1 MNGAMLH
8 RLTHRQLE
16 AFRAVIET
24 GKVTAAADVLNTTQP
39 SISRMI
45 ADLEAAAG
53 FRLFQRQGRQLLP
66 TSEALA
72 LYEEVERSF
81 VGLNKIARVIADIR
95 DFRRGSLLIAGMP
108 ALALKFLPDVI
119 ATFLQTEPD
128 IAVSLRARSSQAVL
142 QHLSSQQ
149 FDLGFAALD
158 TDHPAVTR
166 RTICTAPMQA
176 VLPLGHPLAAK
187 EFLEPGDFHEQPFVV
202 LGAEI
207 ATRSETDVFMAAGHA
222 RPRIVAEAQLSA
234 SICELVAN
242 GAGLSIVEPVTA
254 ANFAAA
260 GRVVARPLHPEQP
273 FSYDLLLPALREPSR
288 VAARFLE
295 LVEARFADLLNVRG
309 RANDGPEDPVRGIS
323 PSRP

>member
-1 MNGAMLH
+1 MLH

-24 GKVTAAADVLNTTQP
+24 GKVTAAADILNTTQP
-39 SISRMI
+39 SVSRMI
-45 ADLEAAAG
+45 ADLESVTG
-53 FRLFQRQGRQLLP
+53 FGLFERRGRQLVP

-81 VGLNKIARVIADIR
+81 VGLAEISRVIEDIR
-95 DFRRGSLLIAGMP
+95 DFRQGSLLIAGMP
-108 ALALKFLPDVI
+108 ALALKFLPEVI
-119 ATFLQTEPD
+119 ATFITAQPGIT
-128 IAVSLRARSSQAVL
+128 VSLRARSSQAVL
-142 QHLSSQQ
+142 RHLSSQQ

-158 TDHPAVTR
+158 TDHPAVR
-166 RTICTAPMQA
+166 RRPICTAPMQA
-176 VLPLGHPLAAK
+176 VLPVGHPLCRK
-187 EFLEPGDFHEQPFVV
+187 DRLEPADFHEQPFVA

-207 ATRSETDVFMAAGHA
+207 ATRSETDTFLAMGNA

-242 GAGLSIVEPVTA
+242 GAGVSIVEPVTA

-260 GRVVARPLHPEQP
+260 GRVIARPLHPEQP
-273 FSYDLLLPALREPSR
+273 FRYDLLLPALREPSR

-295 LVEARFADLLNVRG
+295 LVEARFATLLRH
-309 RANDGPEDPVRGIS
+309 
-323 PSRP
+323 

>member
-1 MNGAMLH
+1 MLH
-8 RLTHRQLE
+8 RLSHRQLE

-24 GKVTAAADVLNTTQP
+24 GKVTAAADAINTTQP
-39 SISRMI
+39 SVSRMI
-45 ADLEAAAG
+45 SDLEHVTG
-53 FRLFQRQGRQLLP
+53 FRLFERRGRQLVP

-81 VGLNKIARVIADIR
+81 VGLAEISRIIEDIR
-95 DFRRGSLLIAGMP
+95 DFRRGSLLVAGMP

-119 ATFLQTEPD
+119 ATFVKAEPG
-128 IAVSLRARSSQAVL
+128 ITVSLRARSSQAVL
-142 QHLSSQQ
+142 RHLSSQQ

-158 TDHPAVTR
+158 TDHPAVR
-166 RTICTAPMQA
+166 RQPIYIAPMQA
-176 VLPLGHPLAAK
+176 VLPIGHPLGQK
-187 EFLEPGDFHEQPFVV
+187 DRLEPADFHEQPFVA

-207 ATRSETDVFMAAGHA
+207 KTRPETDRFLLAGNA

-242 GAGLSIVEPVTA
+242 GVGLSIVEPVTA

-273 FSYDLLLPALREPSR
+273 FRYDLLLPALREPSR
-288 VAARFLE
+288 VATRFLD
-295 LVEARFADLLNVRG
+295 LVEARFAALLG
-309 RANDGPEDPVRGIS
+309 H
-323 PSRP
+323 

>member
-1 MNGAMLH
+1 MLH

-24 GKVTAAADVLNTTQP
+24 GQVTTAADVLGTTQP
-39 SISRMI
+39 SVSRMI
-45 ADLEAAAG
+45 SDLEHVTG
-53 FRLFQRQGRQLLP
+53 FGLFERRGRQLVP

-81 VGLNKIARVIADIR
+81 VGMAEISRVIEDIR

-108 ALALKFLPDVI
+108 ALALKFLPDAI
-119 ATFLQTEPD
+119 AAFVKAEPG
-128 IAVSLRARSSQAVL
+128 ITVSLRARSSQAVL
-142 QHLSSQQ
+142 RHLSSQQ

-166 RTICTAPMQA
+166 RPIWAAPMQA
-176 VLPLGHPLAAK
+176 VLPVGHPLGVK
-187 EFLEPGDFHEQPFVV
+187 DRLEPGDFHEQPFVA

-207 ATRSETDVFMAAGHA
+207 ATRSETDVFLASGNA

-234 SICELVAN
+234 SICELVAS

-254 ANFAAA
+254 ANFVAD
-260 GRVVARPLHPEQP
+260 GKVIARPLHPEQP
-273 FSYDLLLPALREPSR
+273 FRYDLLLPALREPSR
-288 VAARFLE
+288 VATKFLE
-295 LVEARFADLLNVRG
+295 FVEVRFDAMLG
-309 RANDGPEDPVRGIS
+309 T
-323 PSRP
+323 